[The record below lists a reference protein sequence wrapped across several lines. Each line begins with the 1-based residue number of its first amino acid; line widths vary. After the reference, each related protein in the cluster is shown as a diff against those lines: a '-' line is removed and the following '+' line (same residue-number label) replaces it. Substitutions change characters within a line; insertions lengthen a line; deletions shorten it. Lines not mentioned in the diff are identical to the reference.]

1 MAKIKMKPSDR
12 IDKAALARRLSKTWA
27 RVTGQVYLPRD
38 PEAEV
43 DSLPKPSMLVRF
55 WQWLKGVAA

>member
-27 RVTGQVYLPRD
+27 RTTGQVYLPCA
-38 PEAEV
+38 PESEV
-43 DSLPKPSMLVRF
+43 EPATKPSMLVRF
-55 WQWLKGVAA
+55 WWWLKGVAA